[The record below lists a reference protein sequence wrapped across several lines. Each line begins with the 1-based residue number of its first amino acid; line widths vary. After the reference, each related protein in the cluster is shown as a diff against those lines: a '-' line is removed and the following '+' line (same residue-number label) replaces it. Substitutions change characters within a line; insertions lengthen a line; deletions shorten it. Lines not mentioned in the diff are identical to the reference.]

1 MFTEIDGL
9 KIRYNISGEG
19 NPVVL
24 LHGWGSSLD
33 AFAGIEGVVS
43 KKYKVISFD
52 FPGFGQSDM
61 PKKSWCVEDYALL
74 TLRFLDFCGVSDPI
88 LVGHSF
94 GGRVIMKLCGTG
106 RVQPKKIIFLDA
118 AGVKPKKS
126 FKSKCRTAAFKTVKK
141 FLSFPLWKKPCEP
154 LLQKARAHFGSADYN
169 SAPPVMRE
177 TLVKVVNEDL
187 TDILGGI
194 TASTLLIYGE
204 NDTATPVS
212 DARIIESKIKD
223 AGLCIIK
230 GAGHWAFVEKPG
242 EVIAIIKSFLEIN

>member
-33 AFAGIEGVVS
+33 AFVRIEREVS

-52 FPGFGQSDM
+52 VPGFGHSDM
-61 PKKSWCVEDYALL
+61 PKKAWCVEDYALL
-74 TLRFLDFCGVSDPI
+74 TLKFLDFCGVSDPI

-106 RVQPKKIIFLDA
+106 RVHPEKIIFLDA

-141 FLSFPLWKKPCEP
+141 FLNFPLWKKPCEP

-187 TDILGGI
+187 ADILGGI

-242 EVIAIIKSFLEIN
+242 EVIAIIKSFLEIT